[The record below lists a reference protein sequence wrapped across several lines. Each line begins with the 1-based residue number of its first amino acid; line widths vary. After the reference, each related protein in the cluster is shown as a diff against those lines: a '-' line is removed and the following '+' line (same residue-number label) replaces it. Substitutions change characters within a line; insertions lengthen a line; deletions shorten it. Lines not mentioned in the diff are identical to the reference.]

1 MKLYDLPRDK
11 NTKLYGLKDLDGK
24 ENTTLIFGHLDGA
37 YSYCWIE
44 GEPEKVVHLSAS
56 TPLEQFKDGYKV
68 VEEEK

>member
-1 MKLYDLPRDK
+1 MRLYNLQRGEDNK
-11 NTKLYGLKDLDGK
+11 IYGLKDLEGK
-24 ENTTLIFGHLDGA
+24 DITVIFGHLDGA

-56 TPLEQFKDGYKV
+56 TPLELFKDGYKV